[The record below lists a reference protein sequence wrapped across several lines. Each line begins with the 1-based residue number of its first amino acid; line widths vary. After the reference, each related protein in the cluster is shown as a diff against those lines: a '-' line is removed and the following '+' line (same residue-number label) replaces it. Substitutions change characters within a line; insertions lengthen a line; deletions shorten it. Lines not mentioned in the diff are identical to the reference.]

1 MSLEIS
7 DKNFLD
13 IYSNFSEISGNL
25 LRIFSALYVLIITI
39 CIYCE
44 IGMFLTNNSPD
55 LYTFLCIMFRNN
67 NPFLAR
73 LPGISVNSNEDYR
86 RYNFQAFANIS
97 GKFLERLNFQKIY
110 NPSLVACIAYT
121 AIAKNQK
128 N

>member
-1 MSLEIS
+1 
-7 DKNFLD
+7 
-13 IYSNFSEISGNL
+13 
-25 LRIFSALYVLIITI
+25 
-39 CIYCE
+39 
-44 IGMFLTNNSPD
+44 
-55 LYTFLCIMFRNN
+55 MFRNN

-128 N
+128 NWWVQSVNYDSQWIMVEQYTRLAVLVCCMRVPRAVE